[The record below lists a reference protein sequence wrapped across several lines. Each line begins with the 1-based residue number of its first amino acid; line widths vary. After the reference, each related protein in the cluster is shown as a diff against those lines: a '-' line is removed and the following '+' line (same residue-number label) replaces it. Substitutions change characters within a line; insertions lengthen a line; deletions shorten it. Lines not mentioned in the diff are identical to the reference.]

1 MNWED
6 INLKT
11 FKELIALYKSNAT
24 NLELISLLSGKPAED
39 LSLEEL
45 KDWINEIKFLEEPYK
60 PKEIKSEYN
69 IQNKIYK
76 PVVSL
81 KNIKAGQFIDFQTFI
96 KDPEKNIANI
106 AACFLLEKGK
116 TYGDNDPLEEAEFF
130 DKYLKITDYKDIF
143 NFFTVAWKSYTN
155 SIQAYSLKA
164 MKKML
169 RKTKN
174 PIMRI
179 KILRAMILMKQTQL
193 LGRTLNS

>member
-24 NLELISLLSGKPAED
+24 NLELISLLAGKPAED

-155 SIQAYSLKA
+155 SIQASLGKE
-164 MKKML
+164 MKKTL

-174 PIMRI
+174 PTMRI
-179 KILRAMILMKQTQL
+179 KILKAMILMKQTQI

>member
-24 NLELISLLSGKPAED
+24 NLELISLLAGKPAED

-60 PKEIKSEYN
+60 PKEIKSEYY

-143 NFFTVAWKSYTN
+143 NFFTIAWRSYTKA
-155 SIQAYSLKA
+155 IQAYLVKN
-164 MKKML
+164 MKKAL
-169 RKTKN
+169 KKEKN
-174 PIMRI
+174 PTMRI
-179 KILRAMILMKQTQL
+179 KILRAMILMKQNQIL
-193 LGRTLNS
+193 LSDMN

>member
-143 NFFTVAWKSYTN
+143 NFFTIAWRSYTKA
-155 SIQAYSLKA
+155 IQASLEKE
-164 MKKML
+164 MKKTL
-169 RKTKN
+169 KKEKN

-179 KILRAMILMKQTQL
+179 KILRAMILMKQNQIL
-193 LGRTLNS
+193 LSDLN

>member
-24 NLELISLLSGKPAED
+24 NLELISLLAGKPAED

-81 KNIKAGQFIDFQTFI
+81 KDIKAGQFIDFQTFI

-116 TYGDNDPLEEAEFF
+116 TYGDNDPLTEAEFF

-143 NFFTVAWKSYTN
+143 NFFTIAWRSYTKA
-155 SIQAYSLKA
+155 IQATLEKE
-164 MKKML
+164 MKKTL
-169 RKTKN
+169 KKEKN
-174 PIMRI
+174 PTMRI
-179 KILRAMILMKQTQL
+179 KILRAMILMKQTQI
-193 LGRTLNS
+193 LGSDLN

>member
-24 NLELISLLSGKPAED
+24 NLELISLLAGKPAED

-174 PIMRI
+174 PTMRI
-179 KILRAMILMKQTQL
+179 KILRAMILMKQTEI
-193 LGRTLNS
+193 LGHTLNS

>member
-24 NLELISLLSGKPAED
+24 NLELISLLANKPAED

-45 KDWINEIKFLEEPYK
+45 KDWLNEIKFLEEPYK

-81 KNIKAGQFIDFQTFI
+81 KDIKAGQFIDFQTFI

-143 NFFTVAWKSYTN
+143 NFFTVAWRSYTKA
-155 SIQAYSLKA
+155 IQASLEKD
-164 MKKML
+164 MKKAL
-169 RKTKN
+169 RKEKN
-174 PIMRI
+174 PTMRI
-179 KILRAMILMKQTQL
+179 KILRAMILMKQAQI
-193 LGRTLNS
+193 LGSGLN

>member
-24 NLELISLLSGKPAED
+24 NLELISLLANKPAED

-81 KNIKAGQFIDFQTFI
+81 KDIKAGQFIDFQTFI

-143 NFFTVAWKSYTN
+143 NFFTIAWRSYTKA
-155 SIQAYSLKA
+155 IQAFLEKE
-164 MKKML
+164 MKKTL
-169 RKTKN
+169 KKEKN
-174 PIMRI
+174 PTMRI
-179 KILRAMILMKQTQL
+179 KILRAMILMKQSQI
-193 LGRTLNS
+193 LGSDMN

>member
-155 SIQAYSLKA
+155 SIQASLEKE
-164 MKKML
+164 MKKTL

-179 KILRAMILMKQTQL
+179 KILRAMILMKQTEIL
-193 LGRTLNS
+193 ESDTN

>member
-24 NLELISLLSGKPAED
+24 NLELISLLAGKPAED

-155 SIQAYSLKA
+155 SIQASLEKE
-164 MKKML
+164 MKKTL
-169 RKTKN
+169 KKEKN

-179 KILRAMILMKQTQL
+179 KILRAMILMKQTRML
-193 LGRTLNS
+193 SSELN

>member
-24 NLELISLLSGKPAED
+24 NLELISLLAGKPAED

-60 PKEIKSEYN
+60 PKEIKSEYY

-143 NFFTVAWKSYTN
+143 NFFTIAWRSYTKA
-155 SIQAYSLKA
+155 IQAYLVKNTKKALK
-164 MKKML
+164 KE
-169 RKTKN
+169 KN
-174 PIMRI
+174 PTMRI
-179 KILRAMILMKQTQL
+179 KILRAMILMKQNQIL
-193 LGRTLNS
+193 LSGMN

>member
-143 NFFTVAWKSYTN
+143 NFFTIAWKSYTKA
-155 SIQAYSLKA
+155 IQASLEKE
-164 MKKML
+164 MKKTL
-169 RKTKN
+169 KKEKN

>member
-24 NLELISLLSGKPAED
+24 NLELISLLANKPAED

-81 KNIKAGQFIDFQTFI
+81 KDIKAGQFIDFQTFI

-116 TYGDNDPLEEAEFF
+116 TYGMNDPLEEAEFF

-143 NFFTVAWKSYTN
+143 NFFTVAWRSYTKAT
-155 SIQAYSLKA
+155 QASLEKE
-164 MKKML
+164 MKKTLKKEKNRTL
-169 RKTKN
+169 R
-174 PIMRI
+174 M
-179 KILRAMILMKQTQL
+179 KILRAMILMKQAEIFE
-193 LGRTLNS
+193 SDMS

>member
-155 SIQAYSLKA
+155 SIQASLEKE
-164 MKKML
+164 MKKTL

-174 PIMRI
+174 PTMRI
-179 KILRAMILMKQTQL
+179 KILRAMILMKQSQIL
-193 LGRTLNS
+193 ESDMS

>member
-143 NFFTVAWKSYTN
+143 NFFTVAWKSYTKT
-155 SIQAYSLKA
+155 IQASLEKE
-164 MKKML
+164 MKKTL
-169 RKTKN
+169 KKEKN

-179 KILRAMILMKQTQL
+179 KILRAMILMKQTEI
-193 LGRTLNS
+193 LGSDMN

>member
-24 NLELISLLSGKPAED
+24 NLELISLLANKPAED

-81 KNIKAGQFIDFQTFI
+81 KDIKAGQFIDFQTFI

-116 TYGDNDPLEEAEFF
+116 TYGMNDPLEEAEFF
-130 DKYLKITDYKDIF
+130 DKYLKITTYKDIF
-143 NFFTVAWKSYTN
+143 NFFMVAWRSYIKAT
-155 SIQAYSLKA
+155 QASLVKE
-164 MKKML
+164 MKKAL
-169 RKTKN
+169 KKEKN
-174 PIMRI
+174 KVMRI
-179 KILRAMILMKQTQL
+179 KILRAMILMKQSQI
-193 LGRTLNS
+193 LGHTLNS

>member
-143 NFFTVAWKSYTN
+143 NFFTVAWKSYTKA
-155 SIQAYSLKA
+155 IQASLEKE
-164 MKKML
+164 MKKTL
-169 RKTKN
+169 KKEKN

-179 KILRAMILMKQTQL
+179 KILRAMILMKQTEML
-193 LGRTLNS
+193 SSELN

>member
-155 SIQAYSLKA
+155 SIQASLEKE
-164 MKKML
+164 MKKTL
-169 RKTKN
+169 KKEKN
-174 PIMRI
+174 PTMRI
-179 KILRAMILMKQTQL
+179 KILRAMILMKQTQI
-193 LGRTLNS
+193 LGSDMN

>member
-155 SIQAYSLKA
+155 SIQASLEKE
-164 MKKML
+164 MKKTL
-169 RKTKN
+169 KKEKN

-179 KILRAMILMKQTQL
+179 KILRAMILMKQTQI
-193 LGRTLNS
+193 LGSDMN

>member
-116 TYGDNDPLEEAEFF
+116 TYGMNDPLEEAEFF

-143 NFFTVAWKSYTN
+143 NFFTVAWKSYTKA
-155 SIQAYSLKA
+155 IQASLEKE
-164 MKKML
+164 MKKTL
-169 RKTKN
+169 KKEKN

-179 KILRAMILMKQTQL
+179 KILRAMILMKQTEML
-193 LGRTLNS
+193 SSELN

>member
-24 NLELISLLSGKPAED
+24 NLELISLLAGKPAED

-60 PKEIKSEYN
+60 PKEIKSEYY

-81 KNIKAGQFIDFQTFI
+81 KDIKAGQFIDFQTFI

-143 NFFTVAWKSYTN
+143 NFFTIAWRSYTKA
-155 SIQAYSLKA
+155 IQAYLVKN
-164 MKKML
+164 MKKAL
-169 RKTKN
+169 KKEKN
-174 PIMRI
+174 PTMRI
-179 KILRAMILMKQTQL
+179 KILRAMILMKQNQIL
-193 LGRTLNS
+193 LSDMN

>member
-24 NLELISLLSGKPAED
+24 NLELISLLAGKPAED

-164 MKKML
+164 MKKTL
-169 RKTKN
+169 KKEKN
-174 PIMRI
+174 PTMRI
-179 KILRAMILMKQTQL
+179 KILRAMILMKQTQI